1 VTPVTRTTV
10 RTAALIGIVGA
21 AGWSLASCAAE
32 SATGTSD
39 VAYTDGSYTADG
51 DYVAPSGQESIT
63 VELTLEDDVVTAVTV
78 TPHATGGTRQA
89 GFQQQFAGGI
99 ASEVVG
105 KDIDELKVSRV
116 AGSSLTS
123 SGFNAAL
130 DDIKRQALAG

>member
-1 VTPVTRTTV
+1 VTPVTRTTA
-10 RTAALIGIVGA
+10 RTAALIGIVGV

-32 SATGTSD
+32 SAIGESD
-39 VAYTDGSYTADG
+39 VAYADGSYTADG

-63 VELTLEDDVVTAVTV
+63 VELTIEDDVVTAVTV

-89 GFQQQFAGGI
+89 GFQKQFAEGI
-99 ASEVVG
+99 GSEVVG
-105 KDIDELKVSRV
+105 KDIDELTVSRV

-130 DDIKRQALAG
+130 DDIKRQAVAG